1 MAFQPKIVMLYL
13 IISMMIVLFSVL
25 AYVGFDKCKEETKK
39 TFQKTWY
46 WITITLTV
54 LLLIGTFMTKSKFT
68 KAMAK
73 AKLTAAT
80 AAAKA
85 TGATTAVS
93 K

>member
-1 MAFQPKIVMLYL
+1 MAFQPKIVMLYVVIL
-13 IISMMIVLFSVL
+13 ALLVLFSVL